1 MIKLDTVKLLVDLA
15 FMTASSP
22 SSRSQPK
29 NLRNTLVRA
38 GIDLLEEGGI
48 EALTLRKCAAR
59 AGVSHAAPA
68 HHFDGLAGLK
78 AAIAAEGFRI
88 FSNYMREARAQG
100 DHSARGQLKS
110 ICRGYL
116 QFGVDHGG
124 ILRVIF
130 GDRGLAGLVPG
141 GAREDADAY
150 QILREVCAPFVP
162 EGTTARVIELQ
173 VWSLIHG
180 FTMLSLAGEFS
191 APGVPLED
199 GLFDQILGLLNAL
212 GTSGTT

>member
-1 MIKLDTVKLLVDLA
+1 
-15 FMTASSP
+15 MTASPP
-22 SSRSQPK
+22 SSHSRQRD
-29 NLRNTLVRA
+29 LRNTLVRA

-100 DHSARGQLKS
+100 DQSARGQLKS

-124 ILRVIF
+124 ILQFLWNVF
-130 GDRGLAGLVPG
+130 EKPSQHPDRK
-141 GAREDADAY
+141 RY
-150 QILREVCAPFVP
+150 KY
-162 EGTTARVIELQ
+162 
-173 VWSLIHG
+173 
-180 FTMLSLAGEFS
+180 
-191 APGVPLED
+191 
-199 GLFDQILGLLNAL
+199 
-212 GTSGTT
+212 